1 MAKKCPKCPPMGAPD
16 WMVTYGD
23 LMTLLLCFFVLLF
36 SFSSMETKK
45 FESLKESM
53 RGAFG
58 VLKGDS
64 TTLGKGKAKK
74 PPKATDKSFD
84 KAVAKVLRK
93 IKRQKIPKEK
103 VEMMA
108 AAVLSATQ
116 ALRMV
121 SDQREEVEKI
131 VRELEEPSSVIED
144 TSKNYSKVDRKL
156 DVTKPV
162 RNFPTERK
170 QFSGALE
177 KSNQESESAVNKL
190 DPPRSKGENQ
200 DPFRSEASR
209 IDISQGRDQNS
220 MENTGRQKKKDKLS
234 GRNKPKAKNMDKERY
249 SSENKD
255 YDYRQKPIIQKTMDQ
270 FTTLSGMVQMT
281 SQDLSH
287 AVFHF
292 EEDLLFNKDS
302 VELREQAKEIVY
314 KVFLDNYNRDK
325 GSIFQLESHTDFSLQ
340 PSEKYPTT
348 WHLASARANAILE
361 FLLEE
366 NEEFDPNRFSVV
378 SFGAYQPKYQYQNNQ
393 RDLKQNRRLEVRM
406 FQKP

>member
-1 MAKKCPKCPPMGAPD
+1 MGAPD

-116 ALRMV
+116 ALRMG

-131 VRELEEPSSVIED
+131 VKELEEPSSVIEIH
-144 TSKNYSKVDRKL
+144 RKTIL
-156 DVTKPV
+156 
-162 RNFPTERK
+162 
-170 QFSGALE
+170 
-177 KSNQESESAVNKL
+177 KL
-190 DPPRSKGENQ
+190 
-200 DPFRSEASR
+200 
-209 IDISQGRDQNS
+209 IDN
-220 MENTGRQKKKDKLS
+220 
-234 GRNKPKAKNMDKERY
+234 
-249 SSENKD
+249 
-255 YDYRQKPIIQKTMDQ
+255 
-270 FTTLSGMVQMT
+270 
-281 SQDLSH
+281 
-287 AVFHF
+287 
-292 EEDLLFNKDS
+292 
-302 VELREQAKEIVY
+302 
-314 KVFLDNYNRDK
+314 
-325 GSIFQLESHTDFSLQ
+325 
-340 PSEKYPTT
+340 
-348 WHLASARANAILE
+348 
-361 FLLEE
+361 
-366 NEEFDPNRFSVV
+366 
-378 SFGAYQPKYQYQNNQ
+378 
-393 RDLKQNRRLEVRM
+393 
-406 FQKP
+406 